1 MSGGMPVQDYQGGHH
16 FNPFN
21 KKQGSN
27 RRSQHIE
34 KISGSRRRWR
44 HLYTKAFDALRGTG
58 LLSDDPFAL
67 DWPSLSEP
75 AILPL
80 TMDYFPTPNE
90 LKRDYEITELYKLS
104 LPDSDELEE
113 MGYLSDADLVTEL
126 VCQRLAQEFQI
137 ITASDGAGEK
147 LSGGLKYHLMY
158 RHIIHKLT
166 YDETSRNIEVTVY
179 THRQKK
185 KVLDSARYY
194 YPYTVL
200 DLYDNAPHSVG
211 QTFAWRVPIRWGYL
225 DGVIVGYQDQYDKTV
240 NYRRLHYLLIP
251 PLDDVTKQDKAKEM
265 ILPWPDFVEK
275 SNGALSS
282 DSSVVMTPFPRGVD
296 NVKTSNGDP
305 ARSAATTTIE
315 AIEKEDKKEEEDP
328 RVIIFNSLVETLS
341 SKSIGDLEPMSVS
354 IDTTK
359 RWTRGDESPQHNQH
373 GSPSTFV
380 PIHSASSSSS
390 SSSTTTSSSSS
401 SSTTSSTTTTT
412 IQGGGRRTKRML
424 VPQRTTKIR
433 MKSHSSRDRS
443 PQWIFVEYDKS
454 FRTDRCYRITF
465 QFLVCTGAAMSDFTT
480 SFNRTCKKGNILMMQ
495 VPEYTHPWQNP
506 YIHSF
511 LVPLHLPMP
520 LARHLDLVKIVED
533 SMIHRYGFV
542 LEADVEWSVDAATA
556 TEPSRS
562 SSTVLEGEE
571 SDRWAGKQY
580 LHRTGGAFVR
590 ILCDGLLWIPNR
602 MTATRNKWKDV
613 QELFVV
619 FRTFTGTLLECYEI
633 VSSLVGAAVVISE
646 KKRYEK
652 IKTSRNITEEEY
664 EQILISQNRADEAE
678 KLFEGGK

>member
-1 MSGGMPVQDYQGGHH
+1 
-16 FNPFN
+16 
-21 KKQGSN
+21 
-27 RRSQHIE
+27 
-34 KISGSRRRWR
+34 
-44 HLYTKAFDALRGTG
+44 
-58 LLSDDPFAL
+58 
-67 DWPSLSEP
+67 
-75 AILPL
+75 
-80 TMDYFPTPNE
+80 
-90 LKRDYEITELYKLS
+90 
-104 LPDSDELEE
+104 
-113 MGYLSDADLVTEL
+113 
-126 VCQRLAQEFQI
+126 
-137 ITASDGAGEK
+137 
-147 LSGGLKYHLMY
+147 
-158 RHIIHKLT
+158 
-166 YDETSRNIEVTVY
+166 
-179 THRQKK
+179 
-185 KVLDSARYY
+185 
-194 YPYTVL
+194 
-200 DLYDNAPHSVG
+200 
-211 QTFAWRVPIRWGYL
+211 
-225 DGVIVGYQDQYDKTV
+225 
-240 NYRRLHYLLIP
+240 
-251 PLDDVTKQDKAKEM
+251 
-265 ILPWPDFVEK
+265 
-275 SNGALSS
+275 
-282 DSSVVMTPFPRGVD
+282 
-296 NVKTSNGDP
+296 
-305 ARSAATTTIE
+305 
-315 AIEKEDKKEEEDP
+315 
-328 RVIIFNSLVETLS
+328 
-341 SKSIGDLEPMSVS
+341 
-354 IDTTK
+354 
-359 RWTRGDESPQHNQH
+359 
-373 GSPSTFV
+373 
-380 PIHSASSSSS
+380 
-390 SSSTTTSSSSS
+390 
-401 SSTTSSTTTTT
+401 
-412 IQGGGRRTKRML
+412 
-424 VPQRTTKIR
+424 